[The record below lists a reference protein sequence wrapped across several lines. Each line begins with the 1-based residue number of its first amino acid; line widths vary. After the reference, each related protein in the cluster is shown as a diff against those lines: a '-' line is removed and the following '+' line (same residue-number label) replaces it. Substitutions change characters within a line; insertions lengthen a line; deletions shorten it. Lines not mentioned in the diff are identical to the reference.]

1 MAGAE
6 LTLSPERAYFI
17 LLRARELEAK
27 TPQTD
32 PASASNAADDGA
44 VQILEDGRGDAT
56 RAELLAA
63 VRRLNIDEQLDLIG
77 LTLLG
82 RGEYS
87 PAEWGE
93 ARAAAADLGV
103 ARAPAMMADEALA
116 SDWLEEGLSQLG
128 YSLTDFA
135 DSH

>member
-32 PASASNAADDGA
+32 PASGSNPADDKA
-44 VQILEDGRGDAT
+44 VDILEDSPADGTG
-56 RAELLAA
+56 AELLAA
-63 VRRLNIDEQLDLIG
+63 VGRLNVDEQLDLIG

-82 RGEYS
+82 RGDY
-87 PAEWGE
+87 ALTEWGD
-93 ARAAAADLGV
+93 ARAAAADVGV
-103 ARAPAMMADEALA
+103 ARAPSLMADEALA

-128 YSLTDFA
+128 YSLADFA

>member
-6 LTLSPERAYFI
+6 LTLSPDQAYFI

-27 TPQTD
+27 VPQTD
-32 PASASNAADDGA
+32 PASGSNAADDKA
-44 VQILEDGRGDAT
+44 VDILEASRGDAT

-63 VRRLNIDEQLDLIG
+63 VRRLNVDEQLDLIA

-82 RGEYS
+82 RGDYS
-87 PAEWGE
+87 SEEWID

-103 ARAPAMMADEALA
+103 SRAPGLMADTALA
-116 SDWLEEGLSQLG
+116 SDYLEEGLSQLG
-128 YSLTDFA
+128 YTLADFA
-135 DSH
+135 DRH